1 MDSLEQLRKQL
12 DQIDT
17 QIVSLLEQRLSIVD
31 RIGILKRD
39 LHQNITDTVRENVVL
54 KHVESE
60 CQNFFLK
67 ENIRDIYKT
76 IIETSKIEENF
87 YHYKFCP
94 FSRIGI
100 IGTGVIGGSIC
111 KEIKIKNPSIEILSV
126 FQETEDNSLAQRAG
140 LIDKQYGWE
149 EFIQR
154 ADLIILASPIS
165 TILPF
170 AEKIKQAHIGSPQKL
185 IVIDIAS
192 VKNEIVG
199 AFEML
204 SDGQLEFV
212 GTHPIV
218 DNETK
223 GFAYSLATLLV
234 NKPWIIVPHAKNDE
248 STIHSIQEFIHFL
261 GAKPL
266 FLEKE
271 EHDRQAALISHIPCS
286 IAKSYLDFIHSVNEG
301 CLEIAGTEFNSLTQI
316 ALNPVICEETAEY
329 NKLNIKKYLQQWL
342 ERSKLVN

>member
-17 QIVSLLEQRLSIVD
+17 QIVSLLDQRMGIVD
-31 RIGILKRD
+31 RIGIIKRD
-39 LHQNITDTVRENVVL
+39 LHQNITDKARENVVL

-60 CQNFFLK
+60 SQNFFLK
-67 ENIRDIYKT
+67 ENIRHIYKA

-100 IGTGVIGGSIC
+100 IGTCLIGGSIC
-111 KEIKIKNPSIEILSV
+111 KEIKIKDPSIEILSV

-149 EFIQR
+149 EFIQC

-165 TILPF
+165 TIIPF
-170 AEKIKQAHIGSPQKL
+170 AEKIKQARKGSQKL

-192 VKNEIVG
+192 VKSEIVG
-199 AFEML
+199 AFERL

-223 GFAYSLATLLV
+223 GFANSQATLLV
-234 NKPWIIVPHAKNDE
+234 NKPWIIVPHTKNDE

-286 IAKSYLDFIHSVNEG
+286 IAKSYVDFIYSVNEG
-301 CLEIAGTEFNSLTQI
+301 CLEIAGTEFNFLTQI